1 MSINDF
7 EKETRKIIN
16 EKLKQIMNDE
26 KTVKEEDLEKLF
38 EKLYSSEVIEKISDP
53 IYQTLI
59 QTAPQMVEEDRL
71 LTQEFESRL
80 QQRWLTAF
88 YNLSSVIKLSEETA
102 MDIIDEYMETK
113 ATSINK
119 QDEYQVSIVFDV
131 LLKLY
136 SKAIT
141 LSKEILLLLKSGYS
155 DGAMS
160 RWRSLHECNIYFSI
174 LSLNYNNRKFTE
186 NIVYKY
192 LDYSKIEKYQELMK
206 YQKIDEEFKI
216 NSDDYKMIKSDYCD
230 VLKQHGDE
238 FSKPYSWAKEL
249 FPKKSRIYFSDLEK
263 MAGIDHLSIYYKQAS
278 YHIHASP
285 TGIYNNLGSI
295 KDEKIRQ
302 IGYIF
307 GPSNYGLSIPGQL
320 TLISMIQISISLLK
334 IDGNIDRL
342 IRMSIFNKF
351 ANNGINEFDNI
362 QNDLKEEIAGD

>member
-16 EKLKQIMNDE
+16 DNLKQIMNDE
-26 KTVKEEDLEKLF
+26 KRVNEEELKKLF
-38 EKLYSSEVIEKISDP
+38 KELYSSETIDKVSDP

-80 QQRWLTAF
+80 QQRWLNAF

-113 ATSINK
+113 ATKINK
-119 QDEYQVSIVFDV
+119 QGEYQVSVVFDV

-174 LSLNYNNRKFTE
+174 LSLNYNDQKFTE
-186 NIVYKY
+186 NIVCKY
-192 LDYSKIEKYQELMK
+192 LDYSKIEKYQEIMK
-206 YQKIDEEFKI
+206 YQKIDKKFKI

-230 VLKQHGDE
+230 VLKQYGDE

-249 FPKKSRIYFSDLEK
+249 FPSKGRIYFSDLEK

-285 TGIYNNLGSI
+285 TGIYNSLGSI
-295 KDEKIRQ
+295 KDEKTRQ

-320 TLISMIQISISLLK
+320 TLISLIQISISLLK
-334 IDGNIDRL
+334 IDVNIDRL

-351 ANNGINEFDNI
+351 ANNGISEFDNI
-362 QNDLKEEIAGD
+362 QNEFKDEIIED